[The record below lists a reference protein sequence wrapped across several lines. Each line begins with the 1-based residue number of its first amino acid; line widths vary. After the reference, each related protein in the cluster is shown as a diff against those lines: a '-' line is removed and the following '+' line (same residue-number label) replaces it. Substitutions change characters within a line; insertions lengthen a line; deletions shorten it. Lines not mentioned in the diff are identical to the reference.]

1 MCYAYG
7 SIDQATKVCPM
18 CKVFRPSAAR
28 CPHVKEVCHNR
39 SSHPRHDVVYLKNA
53 EVQSF
58 NGCGYCKWAKTKPP
72 PKSSGYQNPGWPGC
86 CRPPS
91 ASEHRMIQAADWPSV
106 SMVHQISI
114 PTEIK
119 ALLDSLSRGTPNAAL
134 SAGGSRGSPSM
145 PLLNI
150 GNASPPNKLNTGKTS
165 PMSIPAKGSPKQAVA
180 SLTSNSSRA
189 YGAIVSSSVPSV
201 SPMEQHL
208 LPRRGTH
215 PEFTD
220 KRTESSHS
228 AHSSPNRKNIDLDGS
243 ISRRNSGG
251 RTSMKPS
258 TPPMS
263 VAKLSLDDQSSPPRI
278 SLKTS
283 PPNARPIDR
292 PSGSMVPRAHAKK
305 PSIEISSASSSSG
318 SSDGMGSAT
327 DGTVTSDG
335 GFTDY
340 LSDESEAELQRQAEA
355 KAALVAQNH
364 AEEQEFKAARQQ
376 LAHVD
381 LRPPKSWNP
390 QSTTSA
396 SRSSGSSSHISSYTP
411 GLPYSSAP
419 FTSSPMAQS
428 RG

>member
-1 MCYAYG
+1 
-7 SIDQATKVCPM
+7 M

-28 CPHVKEVCHNR
+28 CPHHKEVCHNR
-39 SSHPRHDVVYLKNA
+39 SSHPRHDVIYLKNA

-58 NGCGYCKWAKTKPP
+58 NGCGYCKWAKTNPP

-86 CRPPS
+86 CRPP
-91 ASEHRMIQAADWPSV
+91 AANEHRMIQAADWPSV
-106 SMVHQISI
+106 SVVHQICI
-114 PTEIK
+114 PAEIK
-119 ALLDSLSRGTPNAAL
+119 ALLDSLSSKGNHIPALGANGT
-134 SAGGSRGSPSM
+134 RGSPST

-150 GNASPPNKLNTGKTS
+150 GNASPPHKPNNTGKTS
-165 PMSIPAKGSPKQAVA
+165 PMAIPARGRPGGSPKQMMA
-180 SLTSNSSRA
+180 SLTSNNPRA
-189 YGAIVSSSVPSV
+189 SGGNVSTSVPSA
-201 SPMEQHL
+201 SSMEQLQIH
-208 LPRRGTH
+208 RRGTH

-251 RTSMKPS
+251 RTPVKPS

-263 VAKLSLDDQSSPPRI
+263 VAKLSLDDQPTPLRI
-278 SLKTS
+278 SPKTS

-292 PSGSMVPRAHAKK
+292 VSGSVASRAQPKK
-305 PSIEISSASSSSG
+305 NSIEISSASSSSG
-318 SSDGMGSAT
+318 SSDGMGSTT

-355 KAALVAQNH
+355 RAALVAQNH

-376 LAHVD
+376 LAYVD

-390 QSTTSA
+390 QSIASA
-396 SRSSGSSSHISSYTP
+396 SRVSGASSHIPSYTP
-411 GLPYSSAP
+411 AIPYSSAP
-419 FTSSPMAQS
+419 FTSSPMAQAAAHS